1 MDLAY
6 QLCDIKNIV
15 IVKNEKNKL
24 VFLHYVYPHNINY
37 IVLNEDEAS
46 EFVNEESKIVFIGC
60 FIKEFSKY
68 ENIIIDDFLFKLKW
82 TPENVA
88 TFLNCWFSQGK
99 LRKMGN
105 NFSFPLKNSKIEWLK
120 EIYDI

>member
-15 IVKNEKNKL
+15 IVKNEKIKTA
-24 VFLHYVYPHNINY
+24 FLHYVYPHNINY

-46 EFVNEESKIVFIGC
+46 EFVNEESRIVFVGC

-68 ENIIIDDFLFKLKW
+68 ENIIADDFLFKLNWK
-82 TPENVA
+82 PENFA
-88 TFLNCWFSQGK
+88 MFLSCWFSQGRLK
-99 LRKMGN
+99 KMGN
-105 NFSFPLKNSKIEWLK
+105 NFSFPLKNSKTEWLK

>member
-6 QLCDIKNIV
+6 RLCDIKNIV

-37 IVLNEDEAS
+37 IVLNEDEA
-46 EFVNEESKIVFIGC
+46 VNEESKIVFIGC
-60 FIKEFSKY
+60 FIKEFSKH

-88 TFLNCWFSQGK
+88 MFLNCWFSQGK

-105 NFSFPLKNSKIEWLK
+105 NLARPAQNSKTEWLK